1 MRGRTPMPLAA
12 AILGPEVID
21 VDPEDGTIEVAF
33 AAAEDFTTPRGDV
46 LEGFLA
52 AMLHDVLGP
61 AVIAMLEP
69 GQSITTLSLDL
80 RFLAPAFPGRLV
92 GHGRVMR
99 RHGNVAF
106 AVAQLR
112 NPDGAVV
119 ATGTAT
125 IRVVQFGVLGGRARK
140 AA

>member
-1 MRGRTPMPLAA
+1 WDAL
-12 AILGPEVID
+12 ES
-21 VDPEDGTIEVAF
+21 VDPEGGTIEVSF
-33 AAAEDFTTPRGDV
+33 AAAEEFTTPRGDV

-61 AVIAMLEP
+61 VVIATLEP
-69 GQSITTLSLDL
+69 GQFITTLSLDS

-99 RHGNVAF
+99 RQGNLAFPVAE
-106 AVAQLR
+106 LR

-125 IRVVQFGVLGGRARK
+125 IRVLPFGVLGGRARE